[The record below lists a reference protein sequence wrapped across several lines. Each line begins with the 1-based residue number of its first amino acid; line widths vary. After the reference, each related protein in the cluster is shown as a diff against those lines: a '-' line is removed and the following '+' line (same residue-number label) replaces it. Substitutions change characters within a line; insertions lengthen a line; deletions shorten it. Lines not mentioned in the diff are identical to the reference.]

1 MIYTKLEINGTEF
14 TDAKNIRV
22 EKTIGDFNA
31 TSNFS
36 ADFDNFAG
44 RHKTDFNL
52 SDEVTIRTN
61 TTSFGNVDSEE
72 LKTGEDTDAGISD
85 TQWKSQTFTVGTVGE
100 AIDFNITNIKIK
112 AYRFGSPGTCTVS
125 IKATSGGEPSGDDLS
140 TGTFDGDSI
149 TTSSSGEWIDV
160 SMSDYTLENGV
171 TYAIVIRSSE
181 SVPTVVNWLCDTDEG
196 YAGGTGYQSADSG
209 DSWASL
215 SLDFLFE
222 VDGEIN
228 GTKIFTGLIEDINF
242 QGEGVKEVVRIK
254 GRDFGAFLQDIIVQ
268 PRVFKNEETS
278 QIVLDIMEQNI
289 SSNEISINNV
299 NTTTKTIDKI
309 TFANISVF
317 DALQQLAEIAEF
329 VFYVDEDKDLHFE
342 QKEGTD
348 SGITI
353 DNTNT
358 EMGVFKNSDKE
369 IFNKITVYGDRILT
383 GTEDIFTSDG
393 GSVFNLSY
401 KPHNTKMYLSG
412 ATDTIY
418 EPAGVVNL
426 NDPAEDNV
434 KYLVDF
440 QGQQIVFAS
449 GIIAGD
455 NIPPTGSV
463 IIARYDRNT
472 PIISIKADQDS
483 QLKYKLKEK
492 VIVDQKIK
500 DPDEASVLAVSKLNE
515 FKDPRIQGDVQVKGV
530 LNVTPGNTV
539 TVDFPYNNINSQA
552 YAILSARY
560 DFSPMKVNNEDVLSL
575 TLNKKLSDFT
585 DTMKNQ
591 MLRMKQIE
599 ISQLDPGIV
608 TLQSNTG
615 SLGVSGTN
623 IVVKRSIGSAFYF
636 HIPNHDILNSPS
648 SLLGDMRTGST
659 VFENGV
665 EI

>member
-1 MIYTKLEINGTEF
+1 
-14 TDAKNIRV
+14 
-22 EKTIGDFNA
+22 
-31 TSNFS
+31 
-36 ADFDNFAG
+36 
-44 RHKTDFNL
+44 
-52 SDEVTIRTN
+52 
-61 TTSFGNVDSEE
+61 
-72 LKTGEDTDAGISD
+72 
-85 TQWKSQTFTVGTVGE
+85 
-100 AIDFNITNIKIK
+100 
-112 AYRFGSPGTCTVS
+112 
-125 IKATSGGEPSGDDLS
+125 
-140 TGTFDGDSI
+140 
-149 TTSSSGEWIDV
+149 
-160 SMSDYTLENGV
+160 
-171 TYAIVIRSSE
+171 
-181 SVPTVVNWLCDTDEG
+181 
-196 YAGGTGYQSADSG
+196 
-209 DSWASL
+209 
-215 SLDFLFE
+215 
-222 VDGEIN
+222 
-228 GTKIFTGLIEDINF
+228 
-242 QGEGVKEVVRIK
+242 
-254 GRDFGAFLQDIIVQ
+254 
-268 PRVFKNEETS
+268 
-278 QIVLDIMEQNI
+278 
-289 SSNEISINNV
+289 
-299 NTTTKTIDKI
+299 
-309 TFANISVF
+309 
-317 DALQQLAEIAEF
+317 
-329 VFYVDEDKDLHFE
+329 
-342 QKEGTD
+342 
-348 SGITI
+348 
-353 DNTNT
+353 
-358 EMGVFKNSDKE
+358 
-369 IFNKITVYGDRILT
+369 
-383 GTEDIFTSDG
+383 
-393 GSVFNLSY
+393 
-401 KPHNTKMYLSG
+401 MYLSG